1 MHVFCLIGL
10 IRFDLIC
17 ESLSW
22 ETKPLDKNTSIIK
35 PYRRIADIFS
45 ALPNFVKALQNFV
58 YRMNFEMSVLD
69 EFLEA
74 FFQKLK
80 KSSLSNFMIELHE
93 FDFFLIEKNYMH
105 IYDF

>member
-1 MHVFCLIGL
+1 
-10 IRFDLIC
+10 
-17 ESLSW
+17 
-22 ETKPLDKNTSIIK
+22 
-35 PYRRIADIFS
+35 
-45 ALPNFVKALQNFV
+45 
-58 YRMNFEMSVLD
+58 MNFDMSVLD